1 MKFSLIIATLGREK
15 ELYDLFESLDKQTYK
30 NFEVIVIDQN
40 KDDRVFKCVQKYM
53 KILDIK
59 YKKSLIRGGSYNRNI
74 GIKLVEGDV
83 VTFTDDDCTY
93 NRELLENLV
102 SDFNRFHDF
111 NIMCYEIVDKNNN
124 KKLADFPD
132 KITDI
137 NTKNIFKCAMNTSTF
152 IKYKNIND
160 LNFDEKL
167 GVGAEFG
174 SCEDSDLIY
183 RLLNNTYK
191 LKFIPKELI
200 YHPCKEYPPYVG
212 YTYGLGLGA
221 FVKKTI
227 KKYHKGD
234 MIFFYIK
241 EVIKAF
247 LGIFIRPKRRAY
259 YWNTLKGRI
268 VGFIKYK

>member
-15 ELYDLFESLDKQTYK
+15 ELYDLFESLNKQTYK

-59 YKKSLIRGGSYNRNI
+59 YKKSLNRGVSYNRNI

-111 NIMCYEIVDKNNN
+111 NIICYEIVDKNNN

-137 NTKNIFKCAMNTSTF
+137 NTKNIFKCAMSTSTF

-160 LNFDEKL
+160 LNFD
-167 GVGAEFG
+167 
-174 SCEDSDLIY
+174 
-183 RLLNNTYK
+183 
-191 LKFIPKELI
+191 
-200 YHPCKEYPPYVG
+200 
-212 YTYGLGLGA
+212 
-221 FVKKTI
+221 
-227 KKYHKGD
+227 
-234 MIFFYIK
+234 
-241 EVIKAF
+241 
-247 LGIFIRPKRRAY
+247 
-259 YWNTLKGRI
+259 
-268 VGFIKYK
+268 